1 MTNRRNRYFDKEDQ
15 FRSIILSNDIDNET
29 VEEVMQFI
37 IDVNAHDEDFENQIK
52 DYERKPIKVI
62 INSFGG
68 SIYDGFALVGVIE
81 NSITPIHTY
90 CYGIAMSMALP
101 IFAAGHVRFMS
112 KFSTLMYHEA
122 LNNYPQ
128 FDKLSIIKDDLDE
141 CNRIMKQYDEI
152 LLLNSTVS
160 QKQLDDVK
168 KSRRDWYFTAEEA
181 LKYGMVDEII

>member
-122 LNNYPQ
+122 LTSH
-128 FDKLSIIKDDLDE
+128 FDMKFSLIKEDMDE
-141 CNRIMKQYDEI
+141 CNRLMKQYDEY
-152 LLLNSTVS
+152 LLSRSSIT
-160 QKQLDDVK
+160 QKQLDEVK
-168 KSRRDWYFTAEEA
+168 KSRRDWYFTADEA
-181 LKYGMVDEII
+181 LKLELVESVI

>member
-1 MTNRRNRYFDKEDQ
+1 MTNRRNRYFDKDDQ

-37 IDVNAHDEDFENQIK
+37 IDVNTYDEDFENQIK

-81 NSITPIHTY
+81 NSMTPIHTY

-101 IFAAGHVRFMS
+101 IFASGHVRFMS

-122 LNNYPQ
+122 LTSHLDMK
-128 FDKLSIIKDDLDE
+128 FSLIKDDMDE
-141 CNRIMKQYDEI
+141 CNRLMKQYDEY
-152 LLLNSTVS
+152 LLSRSSMT
-160 QKQLDDVK
+160 QKQLDEVK
-168 KSRRDWYFTAEEA
+168 KSRRDWYFTADEA
-181 LKYGMVDEII
+181 LKLELIEAII